1 MDDRKPPISQSAPSG
16 KIDADAALID
26 SVRQGTSVV
35 QGSSVVY
42 FCSAEEVSEGFAIA
56 LRAMGFNEILPS
68 DLVAEF
74 HATSNP
80 EDN

>member
-1 MDDRKPPISQSAPSG
+1 MDSRNHPKSSNFSDGQT
-16 KIDADAALID
+16 DADAAPID
-26 SVRQGTSVV
+26 PVRED
-35 QGSSVVY
+35 SSIIY

-56 LRAMGFNEILPS
+56 LRAMGFDEILLS
-68 DLVAEF
+68 DLVAQS